1 MFGKKNQIIIKWDIT
16 TPWCSRGPDDCAH
29 LSVPPLAS
37 TTMVKN
43 DDDDIHEATEIGLP
57 RLGALIPG
65 QEEIVIG

>member
-1 MFGKKNQIIIKWDIT
+1 
-16 TPWCSRGPDDCAH
+16 
-29 LSVPPLAS
+29 
-37 TTMVKN
+37 MVKN